1 MSHHN
6 HICRTHE
13 KLFFFKRNINFD
25 MGCTDFFCDEN
36 FPFFQRKQHGQGN
49 FFEIW
54 DAAIFFVMK
63 IFHFSKE
70 SNMVKGTFSKEKLSH
85 SWKEIM
91 KLPRFEEDLGKF
103 LAQIFFFF
111 FWNHHI

>member
-1 MSHHN
+1 
-6 HICRTHE
+6 
-13 KLFFFKRNINFD
+13 
-25 MGCTDFFCDEN
+25 
-36 FPFFQRKQHGQGN
+36 
-49 FFEIW
+49 
-54 DAAIFFVMK
+54 MK
-63 IFHFSKE
+63 IFHFPKE